1 MYILYFYI
9 LSIKLIKRI
18 FICKIS
24 YKLNLGCTVSECIEC
39 WNRRGQNWGRE
50 RQSHCRGRCQG
61 PEDEERSWNSTLPGH
76 LHLGAF
82 RLCCGCYVMWK
93 WWVGIR
99 WRSQHTTVHFPFAFV
114 FIISGVPKCFVLCVL
129 SPCTFPFPLPS
140 SFQVKAS
147 IPFFWLLFCVSFLFG
162 LRVLRSP
169 TRVYNFSCFTVVVRF
184 FFCMCPLLRRL
195 FI

>member
-1 MYILYFYI
+1 M
-9 LSIKLIKRI
+9 
-18 FICKIS
+18 S
-24 YKLNLGCTVSECIEC
+24 YKLNLVYCFWVHRVLKSQRTKLGTRAPIALWGALS
-39 WNRRGQNWGRE
+39 RTWGRGTFLE
-50 RQSHCRGRCQG
+50 LHVTWSFAPWRISALLRLLCR
-61 PEDEERSWNSTLPGH
+61 
-76 LHLGAF
+76 
-82 RLCCGCYVMWK
+82 MWK
-93 WWVGIR
+93 MWVGIR
-99 WRSQHTTVHFPFAFV
+99 WSSLHTTGHFPFAFV

-162 LRVLRSP
+162 LPVLRSP